1 MLTKSSALDPRAAA
15 VKKAKLYHH
24 EAVTL
29 DWGGRKETKK
39 LKQNMRGGGKCY
51 EEKNKAE

>member
-15 VKKAKLYHH
+15 VKKTKLYHH

-39 LKQNMRGGGKCY
+39 LKQNMRGGDKCY